1 MKYKILSYGQ
11 HTVMRQSYD
20 LKTMVIDDSCTRESP
35 LHYIVNFLFF
45 NNTIGWSVYVIS
57 LKQNRLLLLGIIS
70 F

>member
-1 MKYKILSYGQ
+1 MKYNILSYGQ

-20 LKTMVIDDSCTRESP
+20 LKTMAIDDSCARESP